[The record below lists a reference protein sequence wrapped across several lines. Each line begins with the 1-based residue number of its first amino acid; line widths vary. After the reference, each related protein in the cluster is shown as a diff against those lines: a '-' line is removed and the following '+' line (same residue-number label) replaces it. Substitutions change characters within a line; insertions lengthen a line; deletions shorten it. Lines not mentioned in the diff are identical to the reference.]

1 MWNRKSTWDP
11 LHNED
16 NKGDSEFKWIDL
28 NWLNWLNLSI
38 LKNRKEKGLKKIYK
52 QTKSHRDFLTFKT
65 CNLRLE
71 ENKIMEQEKI
81 LKK

>member
-38 LKNRKEKGLKKIYK
+38 LKNRKEKGLKKYISK
-52 QTKSHRDFLTFKT
+52 QRATGTF
-65 CNLRLE
+65 
-71 ENKIMEQEKI
+71 
-81 LKK
+81 